1 MAEGAVAVP
10 ASGICLDATQPA
22 IPVDAKSMP
31 PSPSYL
37 GEVPGGC
44 TPQRPTLTSGGASSS
59 TSPAAPAAAAAVA
72 LAAKVAAEATAT
84 SASLT
89 AAAHAVGLPGPQQTP
104 EHAAGCLQSPRW
116 QVSPVTHA
124 EALLSGPASASPLVP
139 TPLWRNTWD
148 SSPHGSGGTPRKSL
162 VYSATPSSGT
172 VTISSV
178 ATPLRSPS
186 SCCSPSRM
194 QMSPHGFRTTLLST
208 GRRPSVV
215 VAAAALGSSPGAE
228 RRRRSSPPECSR
240 LAERWHQMYVR
251 EVGRMPT
258 TAEQLRA
265 FVIHR
270 GGDLPWCVARRII
283 PVTQASVVRTGIEQ
297 GG

>member
-10 ASGICLDATQPA
+10 DSGICLEATQPA
-22 IPVDAKSMP
+22 IPVDAKSM
-31 PSPSYL
+31 
-37 GEVPGGC
+37 EGGC

-59 TSPAAPAAAAAVA
+59 TSPAAPAAAAAAA

-124 EALLSGPASASPLVP
+124 EAKSGPASASPLVP

-194 QMSPHGFRTTLLST
+194 QMSPHGFRSTLLST

-215 VAAAALGSSPGAE
+215 VAAAASGSSPGAE

>member
-1 MAEGAVAVP
+1 ME
-10 ASGICLDATQPA
+10 ATQRA
-22 IPVDAKSMP
+22 IPVDAMSAEGAAAAA
-31 PSPSYL
+31 PSGAFL
-37 GEVPGGC
+37 GEAASAVVKHGPAESAPAAGGC
-44 TPQRPTLTSGGASSS
+44 TPQRQNLTSGGASSS
-59 TSPAAPAAAAAVA
+59 SSSPAAPAAAAAAA

-84 SASLT
+84 TTSLT
-89 AAAHAVGLPGPQQTP
+89 AAAQAAGLPGSQQTP
-104 EHAAGCLQSPRW
+104 EHAAGW

-124 EALLSGPASASPLVP
+124 AEAKSGPASASPLVL
-139 TPLWRNTWD
+139 TPLLRNTWD

-162 VYSATPSSGT
+162 VYSATPSSGGT
-172 VTISSV
+172 LTISSV

-186 SCCSPSRM
+186 SCCSPSRA
-194 QMSPHGFRTTLLST
+194 QMSPHGFRSTLLST
-208 GRRPSVV
+208 GRRSSVV
-215 VAAAALGSSPGAE
+215 VAGVASGSSPGAE
-228 RRRRSSPPECSR
+228 RRRRSSPPECSPSR

-283 PVTQASVVRTGIEQ
+283 PFA
-297 GG
+297 